1 MININEV
8 KQYAEFLAKKW
19 QSGAILAPDQFNLV
33 IPNVVNN
40 IIKRYYGLAE
50 QYAPGMPMPSISA
63 EETQLV
69 RDYLSSLKTPVKL
82 AVNDQGM
89 AVLPT
94 DYLHKSV
101 ATYTYSVTKKVNQ
114 VLQNA
119 EGDNCDDCDDD
130 GVNPTQQGTLVKN
143 ETIDIPKPIK
153 FKSDEQ
159 FDWDVASSL
168 HKPTKE
174 YPLAR
179 MVAGGIE
186 FAPKDLG
193 EVNLIYF
200 AYPPRP
206 VWGYTT
212 AGGFNT
218 YNAATSTNINLP
230 QMCAEEVVMAT
241 LQRLGI
247 SIREPMLINWA
258 DKQRQQGI

>member
-8 KQYAEFLAKKW
+8 KEYAEFLAKKW

-50 QYAPGMPMPSISA
+50 QYAPGMPMPAISA

-82 AVNDQGM
+82 TVSNQGL
-89 AVLPT
+89 ATLPSN
-94 DYLHKSV
+94 YLHKSV
-101 ATYTYSVTKKVNQ
+101 ATYTYAVTTKVNQ

-119 EGDNCDDCDDD
+119 QGEDCSDCDDD
-130 GVNPTQQGTLVKN
+130 GVNPTIQGSPAKN
-143 ETIDIPKPIK
+143 ITTETKKPIV
-153 FKSDEQ
+153 FLSDEQ
-159 FDWDVASSL
+159 FDWRVASSL
-168 HKPTKE
+168 REPTKE
-174 YPLAR
+174 YPIAR
-179 MVAGGIE
+179 MIAGGIE
-186 FAPKDLG
+186 FAPANLG

-200 AYPPRP
+200 AYPPTP

-218 YNAATSTNINLP
+218 YVPATSTNINLP
-230 QMCAEEVVMAT
+230 QMCAEEVVMTT